1 MAKTQHYGIKYPFT
15 YENEELV
22 YLDLNDTFEESV
34 QAQILHIIFTPKRQK
49 LRDPDFGSDLIK
61 YLYDPSDGTTF
72 EKIKAQI
79 REDISSRVP
88 NVRFDDIQIIDSV
101 DDHTK
106 IVSVLYTVMKGNV
119 ETQNNVAIKI

>member
-1 MAKTQHYGIKYPFT
+1 MAKTQYYGIKYPFT
-15 YENEELV
+15 YENDELV
-22 YLDLNDTFEESV
+22 YLDLNETFEQSV
-34 QAQILHIIFTPKRQK
+34 QAQILHVIFTPKKQK

-72 EKIKAQI
+72 EKIKSQI
-79 REDISSRVP
+79 REDVAARVP
-88 NVRFDDIQIIDSV
+88 NVRFDDIEIIDSV

-106 IVSVLYTVMKGNV
+106 IVSVLYTVIKGNV